1 MFISNF
7 AISNI
12 VNPMIIGLSSKTV
25 DLVIPYSVKN
35 SDNTC
40 QLLRV
45 TLDARFLALSALLQF

>member
-1 MFISNF
+1 
-7 AISNI
+7 
-12 VNPMIIGLSSKTV
+12 MIIGLSSKTV

-40 QLLRV
+40 QILRV

>member
-25 DLVIPYSVKN
+25 DFFISYSVTN
-35 SDNTC
+35 SDTY
-40 QLLRV
+40 
-45 TLDARFLALSALLQF
+45 AIY